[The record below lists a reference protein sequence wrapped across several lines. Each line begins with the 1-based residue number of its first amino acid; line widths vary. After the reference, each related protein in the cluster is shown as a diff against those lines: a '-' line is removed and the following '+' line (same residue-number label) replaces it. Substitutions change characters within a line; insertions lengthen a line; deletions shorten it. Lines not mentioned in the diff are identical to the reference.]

1 MANHKKMVQTSIKK
15 NYIYNTIYQVLS
27 LITPLITAPYISRVL
42 GSNGVGIYSY
52 TNSIVTYFT
61 LFAALGTASYGQR
74 EIAMHRDDPE
84 TSSKLF
90 WEIEILSLTTT
101 AVSLIVWI
109 AWIFISTQ
117 YTAIYS
123 VLTLSVLAV
132 AFHSLLARPVAFS
145 AERRW
150 YAQAFAANPDTAVA
164 PPVLAVL
171 SAAVPA
177 RFAGKAVPLPVVA
190 CAAVE
195 PAAACWPIAVAVPDA
210 GAATFADAVQ
220 AFVRSTVLR

>member
-1 MANHKKMVQTSIKK
+1 MASHKKMMQTSIKK
-15 NYIYNTIYQVLS
+15 INIYNTIYQVLS

-42 GSNGVGIYSY
+42 GSSGVGIYSY

-132 AFHSLLARPVAFS
+132 AFDISWYFGGFEKFKYIVIRNTLVKITGIILLFLFVKKETDIFLYVAL
-145 AERRW
+145 W
-150 YAQAFAANPDTAVA
+150 
-164 PPVLAVL
+164 
-171 SAAVPA
+171 
-177 RFAGKAVPLPVVA
+177 LPQ
-190 CAAVE
+190 
-195 PAAACWPIAVAVPDA
+195 D
-210 GAATFADAVQ
+210 
-220 AFVRSTVLR
+220 

>member
-101 AVSLIVWI
+101 AVSLIC
-109 AWIFISTQ
+109 IFRKNCASVPEERS
-117 YTAIYS
+117 AIPLQTEQS
-123 VLTLSVLAV
+123 
-132 AFHSLLARPVAFS
+132 S
-145 AERRW
+145 A
-150 YAQAFAANPDTAVA
+150 
-164 PPVLAVL
+164 
-171 SAAVPA
+171 
-177 RFAGKAVPLPVVA
+177 G
-190 CAAVE
+190 
-195 PAAACWPIAVAVPDA
+195 
-210 GAATFADAVQ
+210 
-220 AFVRSTVLR
+220 

>member
-109 AWIFISTQ
+109 AWIFI
-117 YTAIYS
+117 
-123 VLTLSVLAV
+123 
-132 AFHSLLARPVAFS
+132 
-145 AERRW
+145 
-150 YAQAFAANPDTAVA
+150 
-164 PPVLAVL
+164 
-171 SAAVPA
+171 
-177 RFAGKAVPLPVVA
+177 
-190 CAAVE
+190 
-195 PAAACWPIAVAVPDA
+195 
-210 GAATFADAVQ
+210 
-220 AFVRSTVLR
+220 

>member
-1 MANHKKMVQTSIKK
+1 M
-15 NYIYNTIYQVLS
+15 LS

-42 GSNGVGIYSY
+42 GSSGVGIYSY

-132 AFHSLLARPVAFS
+132 CVLIYPGILEDLKNLNILLFEILWS
-145 AERRW
+145 KSQEL
-150 YAQAFAANPDTAVA
+150 YYCFF
-164 PPVLAVL
+164 L
-171 SAAVPA
+171 
-177 RFAGKAVPLPVVA
+177 
-190 CAAVE
+190 
-195 PAAACWPIAVAVPDA
+195 
-210 GAATFADAVQ
+210 
-220 AFVRSTVLR
+220 

>member
-1 MANHKKMVQTSIKK
+1 M
-15 NYIYNTIYQVLS
+15 LS

-101 AVSLIVWI
+101 LVSLIVWI
-109 AWIFISTQ
+109 AWILFQHSIQQFIIITDF
-117 YTAIYS
+117 IC
-123 VLTLSVLAV
+123 LAV
-132 AFHSLLARPVAFS
+132 AFDISWYFGGFEKFKYIVIRNTLVKITGIILLF
-145 AERRW
+145 
-150 YAQAFAANPDTAVA
+150 
-164 PPVLAVL
+164 LL
-171 SAAVPA
+171 
-177 RFAGKAVPLPVVA
+177 
-190 CAAVE
+190 
-195 PAAACWPIAVAVPDA
+195 
-210 GAATFADAVQ
+210 
-220 AFVRSTVLR
+220 